1 MPEQWKTRPA
11 LFNHWSVLISHLA
24 SRFPSS
30 FTLNNRYDPKYL
42 DCFILNE
49 ASQEAIRLGA
59 TKGLSETGL
68 VEDAGSLFQF
78 ARYYASQLTVAEAKD
93 LVDFGLCRFER
104 YIDSAYADGAWKDEF
119 LLPTSIE
126 QAIVNYIY
134 ANLGSPFVEERWRA
148 VHAVIRLYQLKC
160 YEEIDLLMDCLSN
173 GVLDIFIPP
182 AYDFYALHAKLYLLV
197 ELC

>member
-1 MPEQWKTRPA
+1 EAFTTFKDNRRSRQYDDYFWQGCFEQVSSRKSLVFLDIVVNSEELSFHGIKDAFEAIPEQWKTRPA
-11 LFNHWSVLISHLA
+11 LLNHWSVLISHLA

-78 ARYYASQLTVAEAKD
+78 ARYYASQLTVAEAK
-93 LVDFGLCRFER
+93 
-104 YIDSAYADGAWKDEF
+104 
-119 LLPTSIE
+119 
-126 QAIVNYIY
+126 
-134 ANLGSPFVEERWRA
+134 
-148 VHAVIRLYQLKC
+148 
-160 YEEIDLLMDCLSN
+160 
-173 GVLDIFIPP
+173 
-182 AYDFYALHAKLYLLV
+182 
-197 ELC
+197 